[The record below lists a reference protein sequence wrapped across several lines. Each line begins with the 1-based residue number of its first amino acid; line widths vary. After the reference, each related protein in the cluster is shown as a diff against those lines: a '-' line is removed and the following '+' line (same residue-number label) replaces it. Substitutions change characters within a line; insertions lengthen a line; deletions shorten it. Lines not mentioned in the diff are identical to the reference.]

1 MPIPP
6 LGILNF
12 VICRLARVPECA
24 RASCDMPAALLL
36 VVVLAGT
43 TCELNPLEP
52 RFRAALQKLLT
63 LLPPGNLVDS
73 GSNSGGE
80 SCWLANQLPSRKVHA
95 VDPTPAR
102 LNAMMAAY
110 GALKN
115 VVPLHAL
122 RMAAPPPV
130 P

>member
-1 MPIPP
+1 
-6 LGILNF
+6 
-12 VICRLARVPECA
+12 
-24 RASCDMPAALLL
+24 MPAALLL

-63 LLPPGNLVDS
+63 LLPPGNLVDFRLKFWRR
-73 GSNSGGE
+73 E
-80 SCWLANQLPSRKVHA
+80 LLACKPRLPSRKVHA

>member
-1 MPIPP
+1 
-6 LGILNF
+6 
-12 VICRLARVPECA
+12 
-24 RASCDMPAALLL
+24 MPAALLL

-80 SCWLANQLPSRKVHA
+80 SCWLANHGSPR
-95 VDPTPAR
+95 AR
-102 LNAMMAAY
+102 FMRLTRR
-110 GALKN
+110 
-115 VVPLHAL
+115 L
-122 RMAAPPPV
+122 RG
-130 P
+130 